1 MSKKVRISTAIF
13 GKKVFNSKA
22 ELEYYK
28 KYKKINLAKELVMET
43 HEAVGIAEGYIKGYE
58 MQVIIVLHDKEDDK
72 DKIEYSI
79 FEKYT
84 DTETPEDMVNSP
96 AVQVG
101 SILSGFLKT
110 MNI

>member
-43 HEAVGIAEGYIKGYE
+43 HEAVGIAEGYIPAETVEEELKAWQHLIDTGMCWQLQGWFGRQANFLIE
-58 MQVIIVLHDKEDDK
+58 NKLCKE
-72 DKIEYSI
+72 KIL
-79 FEKYT
+79 
-84 DTETPEDMVNSP
+84 N
-96 AVQVG
+96 
-101 SILSGFLKT
+101 
-110 MNI
+110 

>member
-43 HEAVGIAEGYIKGYE
+43 HEAVGIAEGYIPAETVEEELKAWQHLIDTGMCWQLQGWFGRQANFLIE
-58 MQVIIVLHDKEDDK
+58 NKLCRE
-72 DKIEYSI
+72 KIL
-79 FEKYT
+79 
-84 DTETPEDMVNSP
+84 N
-96 AVQVG
+96 
-101 SILSGFLKT
+101 
-110 MNI
+110 

>member
-43 HEAVGIAEGYIKGYE
+43 HEAVGIAEGYIPADTVEEELKAWQHLIDTGMCWQLQGWFGRQANFLIE
-58 MQVIIVLHDKEDDK
+58 NKLCRE
-72 DKIEYSI
+72 KIL
-79 FEKYT
+79 
-84 DTETPEDMVNSP
+84 N
-96 AVQVG
+96 
-101 SILSGFLKT
+101 
-110 MNI
+110 

>member
-43 HEAVGIAEGYIKGYE
+43 HEAVGIAEGYIPADTVEEELKAWQHLIDTGICWQLQGWFGRQANFLIE
-58 MQVIIVLHDKEDDK
+58 NKLCKE
-72 DKIEYSI
+72 KIL
-79 FEKYT
+79 
-84 DTETPEDMVNSP
+84 N
-96 AVQVG
+96 
-101 SILSGFLKT
+101 
-110 MNI
+110 

>member
-43 HEAVGIAEGYIKGYE
+43 HEAVGIAEGYIPADTVEEELKAWQHLIDTGMCWQLQGWFGRQANFLIE
-58 MQVIIVLHDKEDDK
+58 NKLCKE
-72 DKIEYSI
+72 KIL
-79 FEKYT
+79 
-84 DTETPEDMVNSP
+84 N
-96 AVQVG
+96 
-101 SILSGFLKT
+101 
-110 MNI
+110 